1 MSQRVDLNGKPSAN
15 WLVYLYTQNSS
26 TPVNSYFDTALTVL
40 NPWPLAADANG
51 TMPPF
56 WLADGSYRVR
66 GTSSDGSLTY
76 FDLTSV
82 LAIGPSTGSAPSGGV
97 DPTAIFQTGDV
108 IWLDVQGTRTGWVRD
123 NGGTIGSSSSGGTEA
138 HDATAHPLFLY
149 LWNNFNDTVCP
160 VLPGPRTT
168 AEGDWI
174 ANKKITLPDKRGYIV
189 GGLDDMGTTAAGR
202 WTSAPIISGTSQR
215 PARRSARTRT
225 HWRSPKPRQGSITFN
240 NAASHSHSI
249 PAITPH
255 PERAPAAQ

>member
-1 MSQRVDLNGKPSAN
+1 MDLNGKPSAA
-15 WLVYLYTQNSS
+15 WLCYLYSQNSS

-97 DPTAIFQTGDV
+97 DPTAIFATGDV
-108 IWLDVQGTRTGWVRD
+108 IWLDFQGTRTGWVRD
-123 NGGTIGSSSSGGTEA
+123 NGRTIGSATSGGTERNSA
-138 HDATAHPLFLY
+138 DCQALFLY
-149 LWNNFNDTVCP
+149 LWNNFSNTVCP
-160 VLPGPRTT
+160 VLTGRGGS
-168 AEGDWI
+168 ALADWN
-174 ANKKITLPDKRGYIV
+174 ANKQITLPDKRGYIA

-202 WTSAPIISGTSQR
+202 WTSAPIISGTVTTAGAQIGENTHTLS
-215 PARRSARTRT
+215 RR
-225 HWRSPKPRQGSITFN
+225 KLPR
-240 NAASHSHSI
+240 ACLL
-249 PAITPH
+249 
-255 PERAPAAQ
+255 